1 MEDPCVARM
10 WEDNLR
16 RAGWSFKAIKRA
28 EPALALSTRRA
39 YDLALIK
46 CKVFAQEF
54 GLNFPP
60 KETHELAEFICFLAE
75 GSERPQS
82 GINTFLAA
90 LKQCYKAM
98 NMNDIS
104 DCTSIRRLVTAVTKA
119 QTERPMCRSAVLPV
133 ETLLRT
139 MKSWGDNTK
148 MPLKFLRIKTI
159 SLLAIALMLRPSDI
173 APNATFFEKDSHEE
187 KKLTFTTDMLN
198 FSDNAVE
205 VTLFGTKN
213 DLERKGFV
221 VSLPIHM
228 DTSICPVLAL
238 RCYITRTELLRRDK
252 AVFIALK
259 APFGA
264 LSSAAVAKDLQSCID
279 MSGLKGRGFSAKSF
293 RPTGATVA
301 IDKGTDPKMVQSV
314 GRWKSTEVFYGH
326 YVHSRTPENF
336 TSTVLS

>member
-1 MEDPCVARM
+1 
-10 WEDNLR
+10 
-16 RAGWSFKAIKRA
+16 
-28 EPALALSTRRA
+28 
-39 YDLALIK
+39 
-46 CKVFAQEF
+46 
-54 GLNFPP
+54 
-60 KETHELAEFICFLAE
+60 
-75 GSERPQS
+75 
-82 GINTFLAA
+82 
-90 LKQCYKAM
+90 
-98 NMNDIS
+98 
-104 DCTSIRRLVTAVTKA
+104 
-119 QTERPMCRSAVLPV
+119 
-133 ETLLRT
+133 
-139 MKSWGDNTK
+139 
-148 MPLKFLRIKTI
+148 
-159 SLLAIALMLRPSDI
+159 
-173 APNATFFEKDSHEE
+173 
-187 KKLTFTTDMLN
+187 MLN

-221 VSLPIHM
+221 VSLPIHV

-264 LSSAAVAKDLQSCID
+264 LSSAAVAKDLQSCVD

>member
-1 MEDPCVARM
+1 MP
-10 WEDNLR
+10 
-16 RAGWSFKAIKRA
+16 I
-28 EPALALSTRRA
+28 
-39 YDLALIK
+39 
-46 CKVFAQEF
+46 
-54 GLNFPP
+54 
-60 KETHELAEFICFLAE
+60 
-75 GSERPQS
+75 
-82 GINTFLAA
+82 
-90 LKQCYKAM
+90 
-98 NMNDIS
+98 
-104 DCTSIRRLVTAVTKA
+104 
-119 QTERPMCRSAVLPV
+119 CRSSCRNAVADN
-133 ETLLRT
+133 E
-139 MKSWGDNTK
+139 SWGDNTK

-187 KKLTFTTDMLN
+187 KKFTFTTDMLN

-213 DLERKGFV
+213 DLQRKGFV
-221 VSLPIHM
+221 VSLPIHV

-264 LSSAAVAKDLQSCID
+264 LSSAAVAKDLQSCVD

-301 IDKGTDPKMVQSV
+301 IDKGTDPK
-314 GRWKSTEVFYGH
+314 FH
-326 YVHSRTPENF
+326 
-336 TSTVLS
+336 